1 MATGRLTMPNTQ
13 KYIESPN
20 RRQRVINLNKINQEH
35 QQRSRDTKWRC
46 GCSYKKLKGKIGLI
60 NQDILYEMPKEP
72 IKYIL
77 YIIYLYI
84 LKENVAEVHQLVL
97 QLLLQHL
104 LTV

>member
-1 MATGRLTMPNTQ
+1 MPHTQ

-20 RRQRVINLNKINQEH
+20 WRQRVINLNKINQEH

-104 LTV
+104 LNV

>member
-1 MATGRLTMPNTQ
+1 
-13 KYIESPN
+13 
-20 RRQRVINLNKINQEH
+20 
-35 QQRSRDTKWRC
+35 
-46 GCSYKKLKGKIGLI
+46 
-60 NQDILYEMPKEP
+60 MPKEP

-84 LKENVAEVHQLVL
+84 LKENVAEVHQPVL